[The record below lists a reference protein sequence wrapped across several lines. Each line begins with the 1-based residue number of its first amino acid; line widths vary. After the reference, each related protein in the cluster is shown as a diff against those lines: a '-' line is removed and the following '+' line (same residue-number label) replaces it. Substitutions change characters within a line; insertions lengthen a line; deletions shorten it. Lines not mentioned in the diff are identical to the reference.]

1 MYSMLPFGRSR
12 SLDNFFDDF
21 ERSFFPENRRLP
33 AFRTDIRDEG
43 DHYLL
48 QAELPGFQKED
59 IDLNLKD
66 NVLTISAKHEENTEN
81 KDKDGRYVCR
91 ERRYG
96 TFQRSFDVSG
106 IQEDGISAS
115 YDNGILQLTLPKE
128 QQAEVQSRKIDI
140 R

>member
-48 QAELPGFQKED
+48 QAELPGFQKDD
-59 IDLNLKD
+59 IDLHLKD
-66 NVLTISAKHEENTEN
+66 NVLTIPAKHEENTEN